1 MASSDSPA
9 HSAVTPIDSSKRFIP
24 QRLIADLLRTRYCVP
39 GSVLLVERIETRV
52 PVSKRYRTVRLLLG
66 DGELCI
72 QTLLRPEVHRFV
84 DSKQIYVGCYV
95 QLTRFEIH
103 SILVGADP
111 SEEPNGPKAA
121 QEMVFL
127 VVRDLAV
134 VGRNTVYIQMAG
146 VALPENEVE
155 TAVAKPQLSSQPPVS
170 RDEEPAQLL
179 EPLLATKPA
188 IQAEAATPN
197 ELTVQSLVESGT
209 RQQHATDAHLSHSAS
224 DGVPVAD
231 YDLSKP
237 LKLTP
242 LKSIPN
248 LPYKQN
254 WVVNILA
261 IVSSLSEVETATLP
275 PFRQRTAR
283 LTDPSTNKHVL
294 LTVFLDSDNFTPAVG
309 SVILLLGVKNHRFD
323 GGSLKKYGN
332 EKVKEGSK
340 WWFENPRDIEW
351 CDVDGLKSWWR
362 QTYSQCPS
370 LAL

>member
-9 HSAVTPIDSSKRFIP
+9 AQSVVMPVDALKPFIP

-39 GSVLLVERIETRV
+39 GSVLLVERIETSI

-66 DGELCI
+66 DCELCI
-72 QTLLRPEVHRFV
+72 QTLLRPELHRFV
-84 DSKQIYVGCYV
+84 DSDQIYVGCYV
-95 QLTRFEIH
+95 RLTRFEIQ
-103 SILVGADP
+103 SILVPVDSA
-111 SEEPNGPKAA
+111 EESSDPKAA
-121 QEMVFL
+121 EEMVFL
-127 VVRDLAV
+127 VARDLTV
-134 VGRNTVYIQMAG
+134 VGRNTVYMQMAG
-146 VALPENEVE
+146 LTIPKKEVE
-155 TAVAKPQLSSQPPVS
+155 TKGEKSQVTSHGPVPG
-170 RDEEPAQLL
+170 DEKAPQLL
-179 EPLLATKPA
+179 EPLVATKPA
-188 IQAEAATPN
+188 VQEQAAISN
-197 ELTVQSLVESGT
+197 ELTVRSRLEEET
-209 RQQHATDAHLSHSAS
+209 RQQHASDANLIHSAGDELS
-224 DGVPVAD
+224 WAN

-275 PFRQRTAR
+275 PFKQRKAR

-294 LTVFLDSDNFTPAVG
+294 LTVFLDPDKFTPAVG
-309 SVILLLGVKNHRFD
+309 NVVLLLGVKNHRFD

-340 WWFENPRDIEW
+340 WWFENPWDIEW
-351 CDVDGLKSWWR
+351 CDVDGLKSWWT
-362 QTYSQCPS
+362 QTYS
-370 LAL
+370 

>member
-9 HSAVTPIDSSKRFIP
+9 HSAVTPIDSSKPFLP
-24 QRLIADLLRTRYCVP
+24 QRLIADLLHTRYCVP
-39 GSVLLVERIETRV
+39 GSVLLVEKIETRV
-52 PVSKRYRTVRLLLG
+52 LVSKRYGTVRLLLG

-84 DSKQIYVGCYV
+84 DSNQIYVGCYV
-95 QLTRFEIH
+95 QLTRFEIQ
-103 SILVGADP
+103 SILVRAD
-111 SEEPNGPKAA
+111 SAEASNGPKAA
-121 QEMVFL
+121 EEMVFL

-134 VGRNTVYIQMAG
+134 VGRNTAYMQMAG
-146 VALPENEVE
+146 VTLPENEIQTV
-155 TAVAKPQLSSQPPVS
+155 VARPQLSGQRPVP
-170 RDEEPAQLL
+170 RDDKPAQIP

-188 IQAEAATPN
+188 VQDEAAIPK
-197 ELTVQSLVESGT
+197 EMAFQSHVEAGT

-224 DGVPVAD
+224 DGVSWAN

-237 LKLTP
+237 LRLTP

-275 PFRQRTAR
+275 PFKQRTAR
-283 LTDPSTNKHVL
+283 LTDPSTKKHVL
-294 LTVFLDSDNFTPAVG
+294 LTVFLDPDNFTPTVG

-351 CDVDGLKSWWR
+351 CDVDGLKSWWS
-362 QTYSQCPS
+362 QTYS
-370 LAL
+370 